1 MRLLLVEDD
10 PMIGKSVQ
18 QGLRQDGFSV
28 DWVQDGTAADL
39 ALANEVYDLLLL
51 DLGLPKKNGSQ
62 ILGGLRAQG
71 NPIPV
76 LILTARDAIADRVKA
91 LDGGADDFLMKPFDL
106 SVGASTSE
114 ALRDWSCESPVAIDP
129 VLLRPPEA
137 KKKARMEGNPVRA
150 WGFTCSSK
158 GGRTNK
164 QQRRSSA
171 YIPGRSVGWRTY
183 RSIYF
188 L

>member
-1 MRLLLVEDD
+1 MFSIDLYTFSRKN
-10 PMIGKSVQ
+10 MKSDKSSGASRGGGGPGADQRGVRHDAA
-18 QGLRQDGFSV
+18 GPR
-28 DWVQDGTAADL
+28 TA
-39 ALANEVYDLLLL
+39 E
-51 DLGLPKKNGSQ
+51 KNGSQ
-62 ILGGLRAQG
+62 ILMGLPAQG

-91 LDGGADDFLMKPFDL
+91 LDGGADDLLMKPFDL

-114 ALRDWSCESPVAIDP
+114 ALRDWSCESPVVIDP

-164 QQRRSSA
+164 QQGQSSA
-171 YIPGRSVGWRTY
+171 YIPVRSVGRRTY